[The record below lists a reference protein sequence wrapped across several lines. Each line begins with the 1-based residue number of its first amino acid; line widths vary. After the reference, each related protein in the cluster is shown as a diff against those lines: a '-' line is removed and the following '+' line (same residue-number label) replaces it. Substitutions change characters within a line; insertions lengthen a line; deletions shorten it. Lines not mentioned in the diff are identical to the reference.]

1 MKNNEF
7 NYNIS
12 ELVDLLTNT
21 QIKEVKFSRKSQYT
35 IQIKQITK
43 ELDFFLKKKK
53 IKLTPQLMRK
63 IMFVGIANLL
73 VWEIKDKMLINK
85 KDYYDLLEKAL
96 EINVIRNSVT
106 NSMMN
111 DFSEFEFSRNRF
123 TELRKKNKKW
133 VSELMKTISKAS

>member
-1 MKNNEF
+1 MKNNEY

-21 QIKEVKFSRKSQYT
+21 QIKEVKFSNKSQYT
-35 IQIKQITK
+35 NQIKKITK

-53 IKLTPQLMRK
+53 IKLTPQIMRK

-73 VWEIKDKMLINK
+73 VWEIKEQMLSNK
-85 KDYYDLLEKAL
+85 KSYYDLLEKAL

-106 NSMMN
+106 NSMMK
-111 DFSEFEFSRNRF
+111 DFNEFEFSRNRF

-133 VSELMKTISKAS
+133 VTELMKAINKGS

>member
-1 MKNNEF
+1 MKNNEY

-21 QIKEVKFSRKSQYT
+21 QIKEVKFSNKSQYT
-35 IQIKQITK
+35 NQIKKITK

-53 IKLTPQLMRK
+53 IKLTSQIMRK

-73 VWEIKDKMLINK
+73 VWEIKDQMLIK
-85 KDYYDLLEKAL
+85 KNAYYDLLEKAL

-106 NSMMN
+106 NSMMKN
-111 DFSEFEFSRNRF
+111 FNEFEFSRNRF

-133 VSELMKTISKAS
+133 VTELMKAINKGS

>member
-1 MKNNEF
+1 MKNKEY

-21 QIKEVKFSRKSQYT
+21 QIKEVKFSRKFQYT
-35 IQIKQITK
+35 TQIKQITK

-53 IKLTPQLMRK
+53 IKLTPQIMRK
-63 IMFVGIANLL
+63 IMFVGISNLL

-111 DFSEFEFSRNRF
+111 DFNEFEFSRNRF

-133 VSELMKTISKAS
+133 VSELMKTISKSS

>member
-1 MKNNEF
+1 MKNNEY

-21 QIKEVKFSRKSQYT
+21 QIKEVKFSNKSQYT
-35 IQIKQITK
+35 NQIKKITK

-53 IKLTPQLMRK
+53 IKLTPQIMRK
-63 IMFVGIANLL
+63 IMFVGIANLF
-73 VWEIKDKMLINK
+73 VWEIKDQMLINK
-85 KDYYDLLEKAL
+85 SAYYDLLEKAL

-106 NSMMN
+106 NSMMK
-111 DFSEFEFSRNRF
+111 DFNEFDFSRNRF

-133 VSELMKTISKAS
+133 ITELMKSISKDS

>member
-1 MKNNEF
+1 MKNKEY

-21 QIKEVKFSRKSQYT
+21 QIKEVKFSNKSQYT
-35 IQIKQITK
+35 NQIKQITK
-43 ELDFFLKKKK
+43 ELDFSLKKKK
-53 IKLTPQLMRK
+53 IKLTPQIMRK

-73 VWEIKDKMLINK
+73 VWEIKDQMLINK
-85 KDYYDLLEKAL
+85 NAYYDLLEKAL

-106 NSMMN
+106 NSMMKN
-111 DFSEFEFSRNRF
+111 FNEFEFSRNRF

-133 VSELMKTISKAS
+133 VTELMKAINKDS